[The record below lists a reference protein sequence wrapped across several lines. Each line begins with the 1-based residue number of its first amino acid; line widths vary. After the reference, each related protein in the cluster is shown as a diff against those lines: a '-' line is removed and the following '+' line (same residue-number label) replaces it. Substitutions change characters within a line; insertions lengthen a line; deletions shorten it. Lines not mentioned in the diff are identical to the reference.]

1 MHWYCILVPEI
12 SCVAAKSPEPEVV
25 VSSSEEDVET
35 EVETEVEVEE
45 EEPFNIC
52 TSMVG
57 HMVASPPEDFEPKM
71 VKKTVK
77 KMVKRTVRRKKG
89 WKTKKMTGISHRT
102 F

>member
-1 MHWYCILVPEI
+1 MVLYLVHEMCT
-12 SCVAAKSPEPEVV
+12 SFVAAKSPEPEVV